1 MILERDFPAT
11 QTAYT
16 DAAAWLEE
24 TLENINCPMKLIM
37 QISMCFEEAF
47 INIASYAYDHK
58 DGTAKCIVSYEDGL
72 VTLELRDKG
81 KPFDPLAKPDPDV
94 TQKPED
100 RKIGGLGIYLVK
112 QLMDKVTY
120 ERKNGEN
127 ILKFTKKT
135 TA

>member
-1 MILERDFPAT
+1 MTVERIFPAT
-11 QTAYT
+11 QRAYT
-16 DAAAWLEE
+16 DAAPWLEE
-24 TLENINCPMKLIM
+24 TLENINCPLKLIM

-47 INIASYAYDHK
+47 INIASYAYDNEG
-58 DGTAKCIVSYEDGL
+58 GTAKCIISYEDGF

-81 KPFDPLAKPDPDV
+81 KPFDPLAKPDPDI
-94 TQKPED
+94 TLNPED
-100 RKIGGLGIYLVK
+100 RNIGGLGIYLVK

-120 ERKNGEN
+120 ERKDGEN